1 MKVLFVKDLK
11 GQGKRGDIKTVKDG
25 YAENFLIKKGYAKQL
40 TEQNYND
47 YKETKKEEELNDA
60 KMRKE
65 AEKVKK
71 LLETKTIVFKVKT
84 GEANKVFGSVSTKQ
98 IKEELIKQQYLR
110 EKVSREA
117 QLKDNYVRKAL
128 SSLGYHNVNIELY
141 KDVIGV
147 IKVKLEK

>member
-98 IKEELIKQQYLR
+98 IKEELDKLKFNIDRKQIKLD
-110 EKVSREA
+110 E
-117 QLKDNYVRKAL
+117 AL
-128 SSLGYHNVNIELY
+128 SSLGYHNVNIEIY

>member
-98 IKEELIKQQYLR
+98 IKEELDKLKFNIDRKQIKLD
-110 EKVSREA
+110 E
-117 QLKDNYVRKAL
+117 AL
-128 SSLGYHNVNIELY
+128 SSLGYHNVNVELY

>member
-98 IKEELIKQQYLR
+98 IKEELDKLKFNIDRKQIKLD
-110 EKVSREA
+110 E
-117 QLKDNYVRKAL
+117 AL

>member
-1 MKVLFVKDLK
+1 MQVLFVKDLK
-11 GQGKRGDIKTVKDG
+11 GQGKRGDIKNVKDG

-40 TEQNYND
+40 TEHNYND

-65 AEKVKK
+65 AEKVKN

-98 IKEELIKQQYLR
+98 IKEELDKLKFNIDRKQIKLD
-110 EKVSREA
+110 E
-117 QLKDNYVRKAL
+117 AL

>member
-60 KMRKE
+60 NMRKE

-71 LLETKTIVFKVKT
+71 QLETKTIVFKVKT

-98 IKEELIKQQYLR
+98 IKEELDKLKFNIDRKQIKLD
-110 EKVSREA
+110 ES
-117 QLKDNYVRKAL
+117 L

>member
-60 KMRKE
+60 NMRKE

-71 LLETKTIVFKVKT
+71 QLETNTIVFKVKT

-98 IKEELIKQQYLR
+98 IKEELDKLKFNIDRKQIKLD
-110 EKVSREA
+110 ES
-117 QLKDNYVRKAL
+117 L

>member
-60 KMRKE
+60 NMRKE

-98 IKEELIKQQYLR
+98 IKEELDKLKFNIDRKQIKLD
-110 EKVSREA
+110 E
-117 QLKDNYVRKAL
+117 AL

>member
-98 IKEELIKQQYLR
+98 IKEELDKKGINIDRKQID
-110 EKVSREA
+110 
-117 QLKDNYVRKAL
+117 LKDGL
-128 SSLGYHNVNIELY
+128 STLGYHKVSIELY
-141 KDVIGV
+141 KDVIGEV
-147 IKVKLEK
+147 KVKLEK